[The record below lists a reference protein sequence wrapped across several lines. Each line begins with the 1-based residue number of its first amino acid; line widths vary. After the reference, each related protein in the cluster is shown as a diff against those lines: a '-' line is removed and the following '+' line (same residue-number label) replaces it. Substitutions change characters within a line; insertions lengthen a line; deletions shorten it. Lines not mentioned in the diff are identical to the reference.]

1 MAWIRE
7 DNDRGPDP
15 RCQDWK
21 TAPPPVQPTCVCHL
35 CHHRNLEDDR
45 LESRARRRAITYG
58 PFIRWDEPTVSMLL
72 KSARYGHDDVPLA
85 ILLSLL
91 RMVPVLRRVHR
102 VLRAP
107 LWAPLWLLR
116 QAVSTVRYRGGCA
129 LRRDWREA
137 FRLPTRVRRL
147 FR

>member
-1 MAWIRE
+1 MVWIRE
-7 DNDRGPDP
+7 GNDRGPDP

-21 TAPPPVQPTCVCHL
+21 IHPQPPPIFCACPL
-35 CHHRNLEDDR
+35 CRPQALDNER
-45 LESRARRRAITYG
+45 AECRARRRTITYA
-58 PFIRWDEPTVSMLL
+58 PFICWNEPDLPFLL
-72 KSARYGHDDVPLA
+72 SIARYGHDDVPLA

-91 RMVPVLRRVHR
+91 RTVPVLRRARR

-107 LWAPLWLLR
+107 AWVLR
-116 QAVSTVRYRGGCA
+116 QIVSTVRYRGGCA
-129 LRRDWREA
+129 LHGDWHEA